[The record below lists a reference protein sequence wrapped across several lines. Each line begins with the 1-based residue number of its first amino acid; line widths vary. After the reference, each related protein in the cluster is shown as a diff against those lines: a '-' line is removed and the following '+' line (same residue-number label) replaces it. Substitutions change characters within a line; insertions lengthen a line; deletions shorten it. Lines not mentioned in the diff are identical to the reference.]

1 MATYVHRTGRG
12 GDLWLVTITPGGLEV
27 VVVVV
32 VVVVVIVVVV
42 VVHLALPA
50 KPKHKC
56 VFTP

>member
-32 VVVVVIVVVV
+32 VIVVVV